1 VAATKPKF
9 PCEAAKN
16 ELRELR
22 DELAVVQNR
31 LLASMD
37 GLDPLDPQQQAVAD
51 GMFEMIVAVRLNH
64 IEPMLVAWEAH
75 RPRYVSTEAILER
88 MERQAR
94 K

>member
-1 VAATKPKF
+1 MPKAKPRF

-22 DELAVVQNR
+22 DELAAVQDR

-75 RPRYVSTEAILER
+75 HPRYVSTDAIVEQ